1 MAFNTSIIKQIL
13 RNVNIGI
20 LKICI
25 AKLILSLQSS
35 FTIGLW
41 GTFLSK
47 KIMLRS

>member
-20 LKICI
+20 LKIYI

-35 FTIGLW
+35 FTIW

-47 KIMLRS
+47 NIILRS